1 MKRISLNE
9 NVAFWVLISLSVII
23 GTLLRF
29 YLISDQI
36 IVDDE
41 WHGINYVIGKS
52 FQYVFTN
59 HGMGA
64 NSIPMNIYRWFLLN
78 TFGWSELLLRTPT
91 LIAGVLSLIIFP
103 VFVLQMFNRRTA
115 VIFSFLLAISPVLI
129 FYSRMSR
136 PYGIVVVLSFVS
148 FFSLMFWMNSG
159 ERKFVFLY
167 IATAVLSIYFHLYA
181 SISVLTPLVIIFIFK
196 LIQRYSNDKI
206 TPDVIMPNLTVIIG
220 VGILI
225 LILLSAL
232 ILPAH
237 IKNLWWLERLGND
250 RMTFETISNYLS
262 ILSGTSNVGMK
273 SLFGLMFMCGL
284 FVVFR
289 EKGVFTFSLVAI
301 ITLYFIMMALSR
313 QEGSHAAIQAIRY
326 SISIIPLVLIV
337 VAFGMDRILCS
348 LNSLMKTSN
357 MRLILIYLIPVAI
370 LINQFS
376 LGPLLVTY
384 QSPNNF
390 MNHSAYQDSY
400 KPHIWAHS
408 RPRDL
413 TPGYIMRKED
423 VSKFYF
429 SLSKM
434 TDVHMI
440 IEYPMLMG
448 DPVNLH
454 YYYQY
459 FHKKKIIAGY
469 SPNLT
474 IAERT
479 QDYIFG
485 VYPVDYVMSRLP
497 DLKKAKF
504 KNMVDMNNIESV
516 KNTTADYVILHKHL
530 IAEMFPYLKTDKT
543 RVYSGVIYLNQLYR
557 KYFGNPIFEDKNIIV
572 FKI

>member
-1 MKRISLNE
+1 
-9 NVAFWVLISLSVII
+9 
-23 GTLLRF
+23 
-29 YLISDQI
+29 
-36 IVDDE
+36 
-41 WHGINYVIGKS
+41 
-52 FQYVFTN
+52 
-59 HGMGA
+59 
-64 NSIPMNIYRWFLLN
+64 
-78 TFGWSELLLRTPT
+78 
-91 LIAGVLSLIIFP
+91 
-103 VFVLQMFNRRTA
+103 
-115 VIFSFLLAISPVLI
+115 
-129 FYSRMSR
+129 
-136 PYGIVVVLSFVS
+136 
-148 FFSLMFWMNSG
+148 
-159 ERKFVFLY
+159 
-167 IATAVLSIYFHLYA
+167 
-181 SISVLTPLVIIFIFK
+181 
-196 LIQRYSNDKI
+196 
-206 TPDVIMPNLTVIIG
+206 MPNLTVFIG
-220 VGILI
+220 VGIMI

-273 SLFGLMFMCGL
+273 SLFGLMFMWGL

-289 EKGVFTFSLVAI
+289 EKVVFSFSLVAI
-301 ITLYFIMMALSR
+301 IALYFIMMALSR

-348 LNSLMKTSN
+348 LNSLMRTSN
-357 MRLILIYLIPVAI
+357 MRLILINLIPVAI

-400 KPHIWAHS
+400 KPHIWTHS

-434 TDVHMI
+434 PDVHTI

-448 DPVNLH
+448 DPFNLY

-459 FHKKKIIAGY
+459 FHRKNILVGFTPKLII
-469 SPNLT
+469 PK
-474 IAERT
+474 RT

-497 DLKKAKF
+497 DLKKVKF
-504 KNMVDMNNIESV
+504 KNMLDMNNIESV